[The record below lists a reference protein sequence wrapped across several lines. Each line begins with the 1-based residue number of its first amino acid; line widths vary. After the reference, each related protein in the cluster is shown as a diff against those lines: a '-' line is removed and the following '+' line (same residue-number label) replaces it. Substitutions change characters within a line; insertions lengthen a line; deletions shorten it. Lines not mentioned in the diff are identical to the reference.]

1 MGLRG
6 FHIRVHEMCE
16 ACVWIQNLGFLE
28 GGRAEKVQVLGRYK
42 YSDVP
47 LGAWAPTTPKTP
59 SNSDGAQKG

>member
-28 GGRAEKVQVLGRYK
+28 GGRAEKVQVLGRDK
-42 YSDVP
+42 YSDIP
-47 LGAWAPTTPKTP
+47 LVVSMVTLYF
-59 SNSDGAQKG
+59 SIIF